1 MLETIEMLL
10 GSVHVF
16 LVSVPKS
23 TYREQP
29 IHDWV
34 FTSTSFGR
42 ETVTGHHFC
51 NGRPRSH
58 WGGGLG
64 VSQVWRLPICQD
76 CKSGTGSPVLLDLGG
91 FLFPCPGH
99 GENGH
104 GKLKVFGGLRWAAGE
119 QLFVLCHRPSVTVI
133 TVIWIENS
141 AVFGVCAR
149 NTECRKCNS
158 AGICWKILPWPEL
171 IGSWGCWKI
180 EDAKNHRFSQA

>member
-1 MLETIEMLL
+1 MLERIEMLL

-29 IHDWV
+29 VHDWV

-42 ETVTGHHFC
+42 FWRRFWCSTVTGHHESVT
-51 NGRPRSH
+51 RPAAKTH

-64 VSQVWRLPICQD
+64 VSQVRRLPICQD
-76 CKSGTGSPVLLDLGG
+76 CKGLDMAKMVTANWKCSLWT
-91 FLFPCPGH
+91 
-99 GENGH
+99 E
-104 GKLKVFGGLRWAAGE
+104 RWAAGE

-133 TVIWIENS
+133 WCYLNRELS